1 MKFLDIH
8 TAIGAAITILALPI
22 EAKHDHSI
30 NHLNVLGRRH
40 SHKRARTSSRAV
52 VERQDAG
59 PCAFPMDAGLVP
71 VTMGAEN
78 KGWAMSP
85 NQKCVP
91 DSFCP
96 YACPPGQ
103 VMAQWNPE
111 VKSYPNPKSM
121 VRNTTHIVIP
131 QADVL

>member
-1 MKFLDIH
+1 MRFLDIQ
-8 TAIGAAITILALPI
+8 TAVGAAIVLLALPA

-30 NHLNVLGRRH
+30 NQINILGRRH
-40 SHKRARTSSRAV
+40 THKKARASSRAV
-52 VERQDAG
+52 VEKRDDG
-59 PCAFPMDAGLVP
+59 PCAFPTNAGLVP
-71 VTMGAEN
+71 VTMGAKN

-85 NQKCVP
+85 DQECVP

-111 VKSYPNPKSM
+111 AKSYPNPKSM
-121 VRNTTHIVIP
+121 VRLTSHVVTP
-131 QADVL
+131 